1 MRRSPKERHSAH
13 QACRCKGP
21 CHCDGQCVGPCP
33 CDHTA
38 VDLHVELHEHL
49 DRALRCMDQIQD
61 LETAEPVASLRAT
74 SWPWTREQEQGSHSK
89 TPSMR
94 ERLAQMKDKA
104 VDKLKQLKERLSGK
118 KKKSKSGEEAEG
130 PEADTVQSALANLY
144 LVHERY

>member
-1 MRRSPKERHSAH
+1 
-13 QACRCKGP
+13 
-21 CHCDGQCVGPCP
+21 
-33 CDHTA
+33 
-38 VDLHVELHEHL
+38 
-49 DRALRCMDQIQD
+49 MDQIQD

-104 VDKLKQLKERLSGK
+104 VDKLKHLKERLSGK
-118 KKKSKSGEEAEG
+118 KKERKSGEEQEAEG